1 MNLNLLHESYI
12 KKDSGILK
20 EFLKDNKDVPPSVI
34 INCNN
39 YFLNFLI

>member
-20 EFLKDNKDVPPSVI
+20 EFLIDKDSPPSVI

-39 YFLNFLI
+39 YFLHFLI